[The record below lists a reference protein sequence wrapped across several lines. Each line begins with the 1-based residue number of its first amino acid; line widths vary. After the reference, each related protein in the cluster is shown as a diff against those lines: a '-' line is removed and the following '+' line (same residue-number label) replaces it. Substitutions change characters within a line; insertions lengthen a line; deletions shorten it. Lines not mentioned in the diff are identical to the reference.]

1 MCKPFPSSLYSSSL
15 ARKIPTTSSS
25 GGYKSPAIFQRRK
38 VFGSRSPVTIAAGP
52 LGSLWKTVGRA
63 SSFLLPRVPTESAR
77 TTAQEEES
85 DSSKRKR
92 MQRCCVPKLGRTFQL
107 YARNGPKQVP
117 RRNVHIISRPDAN
130 KGAGHD
136 FIRAAPS

>member
-1 MCKPFPSSLYSSSL
+1 MCKSSSLYSPSL

-38 VFGSRSPVTIAAGP
+38 VFGSRSPVTIAAGVSMEN
-52 LGSLWKTVGRA
+52 GRSRAFCSLNRKRKND
-63 SSFLLPRVPTESAR
+63 S
-77 TTAQEEES
+77 TAQEEES
-85 DSSKRKR
+85 DSTRRKR

>member
-77 TTAQEEES
+77 TTVQHR
-85 DSSKRKR
+85 KRKAIQAR
-92 MQRCCVPKLGRTFQL
+92 GNECNVVVSRSWVERSNYTRETGRNRFHGGT
-107 YARNGPKQVP
+107 YT
-117 RRNVHIISRPDAN
+117 
-130 KGAGHD
+130 
-136 FIRAAPS
+136 